1 MAKYLCLIL
10 FIRNR
15 IIHNYLILIVFFL
28 SVIISF
34 STCFIKIKRMTNQ
47 YIKKAYI
54 LSNFVE
60 ELAKGCLDIFVISW
74 IFKD

>member
-15 IIHNYLILIVFFL
+15 IVHKYLILIVFFL

-34 STCFIKIKRMTNQ
+34 STCFIKIKRKTNQ

-54 LSNFVE
+54 LANFIE
-60 ELAKGCLDIFVISW
+60 ELAKCCLDIFVICW